1 MSGHSEKLHV
11 ILAAHPTAGHT
22 SALRAIGVEL
32 QGRGHPVGFALMQA
46 RIPFAKRWPEP
57 IRFAAELPRSIA
69 SDGIEIL
76 PLRPAPSGIW
86 HAARLPRSTGQ
97 DELAVAVELFTSG
110 IAQQARHIA
119 DHVQHHGACIIVGDY
134 LMPASFLAARLA
146 GVPYVAMYHSALPFP
161 ADGAAPFGTALP
173 TSAQGTDQWR
183 AAEARLDALASRFDK
198 RVSNAARALGLEPP
212 EPGLL
217 TRPVSNDL
225 NLLATTPEL
234 EPGLRPLTGPVAW
247 TGPCTRVTDPA
258 GTLEDL
264 AFDSDLPRAYIS
276 LGTVFNNNPRAY
288 RTLIEGA
295 RDAGFQVIVSAGAS
309 HEELAS
315 LQSDL
320 VRIRRHVPQVALLKQ
335 VDVVITHGGNNTV
348 QECLAA
354 GRPMVVVPFG
364 GDQWANA
371 RRVERLGVGVHLD
384 PSSLTSSAVRRAV
397 GHISQASVVQTSQA
411 LAASLVNYG
420 GAAAATDAILDLI
433 AARG

>member
-1 MSGHSEKLHV
+1 
-11 ILAAHPTAGHT
+11 
-22 SALRAIGVEL
+22 
-32 QGRGHPVGFALMQA
+32 
-46 RIPFAKRWPEP
+46 
-57 IRFAAELPRSIA
+57 
-69 SDGIEIL
+69 
-76 PLRPAPSGIW
+76 
-86 HAARLPRSTGQ
+86 
-97 DELAVAVELFTSG
+97 
-110 IAQQARHIA
+110 
-119 DHVQHHGACIIVGDY
+119 
-134 LMPASFLAARLA
+134 
-146 GVPYVAMYHSALPFP
+146 
-161 ADGAAPFGTALP
+161 
-173 TSAQGTDQWR
+173 
-183 AAEARLDALASRFDK
+183 
-198 RVSNAARALGLEPP
+198 
-212 EPGLL
+212 
-217 TRPVSNDL
+217 
-225 NLLATTPEL
+225 
-234 EPGLRPLTGPVAW
+234 
-247 TGPCTRVTDPA
+247 
-258 GTLEDL
+258 
-264 AFDSDLPRAYIS
+264 
-276 LGTVFNNNPRAY
+276 VFNNNPRAY

-309 HEELAS
+309 HEELAF